1 VFETVPANACQI
13 FLCFKKP
20 NKRKGQKNMEELDP
34 EQVASQLL
42 ESMLKESKGGASGGA
57 SGSASG
63 GASGGASGKANSSS
77 SSSTGRKATT
87 RRGGKYK
94 KHAA

>member
-1 VFETVPANACQI
+1 MPANACQI
-13 FLCFKKP
+13 FICFKKP

-42 ESMLKESKGGASGGA
+42 ESMLKESKGGASG
-57 SGSASG
+57 SPQS
-63 GASGGASGKANSSS
+63 SSS
-77 SSSTGRKATT
+77 SSSTGRKAAN